1 MFTATPPAPLSF
13 FVIKRIVSG
22 VNVTLESY
30 FIYCQTKLPTH
41 SGLLDFK
48 RLESN
53 NLSQQIHVNY
63 ELTFLFKVS
72 KTTIWRRLQQSGGN
86 KQIKFLESNT
96 DLAESDLNFQE
107 VFGSVFILYKVYFKL
122 LSYLALSRKDC
133 I

>member
-1 MFTATPPAPLSF
+1 M
-13 FVIKRIVSG
+13 
-22 VNVTLESY
+22 
-30 FIYCQTKLPTH
+30 
-41 SGLLDFK
+41 
-48 RLESN
+48 
-53 NLSQQIHVNY
+53 NY

-122 LSYLALSRKDC
+122 LSYLALSRKAC